1 MNKPLYLFVGK
12 SASGKTTIAELL
24 ESKYNYKT
32 LQSYTTRPKRHE
44 HETGHTFVSEEE
56 FNRLENIVA
65 YTEYN
70 GYKYCATQEQ
80 IDDVSIYVIDVPGVE
95 TLLKK
100 YKTDRPIAIIYFNS
114 GVVTRI
120 DRMIERGSSD
130 MEIVSRLRNDEAS
143 DWLRNVKLLCGECNG
158 KHAAKVYTIDA
169 DQNINNVLKQFSW
182 IMEAVTYDN
191 LY

>member
-44 HETGHTFVSEEE
+44 NETGHTFISEEE
-56 FNRLENIVA
+56 FNNLENIIA

-70 GYKYCATQEQ
+70 GYKYCATKEQ
-80 IDDVSIYVIDVPGVE
+80 IDEVSIYVIDVPGVE
-95 TLLKK
+95 TLLQK
-100 YKTDRPIAIIYFNS
+100 YKTERPIIIVYFDTS
-114 GVVTRI
+114 IITRI

-130 MEIVSRLRNDEAS
+130 MEIVSRLRNDEAN
-143 DWLRNVKLLCGECNG
+143 DWFRDIKKICGEDVG
-158 KHAAKVYTIDA
+158 KQPTKVYTIDA
-169 DQNINNVLKQFSW
+169 DQDINNVLKQFVW
-182 IMEAVTYDN
+182 IMEATTYDN

>member
-44 HETGHTFVSEEE
+44 NETGHTFISEEE
-56 FNRLENIVA
+56 FNNLENIIA

-70 GYKYCATQEQ
+70 GYKYCATKEQ

-95 TLLKK
+95 TLLQK
-100 YKTDRPIAIIYFNS
+100 YKTERPIAVIYFDA
-114 GVVTRI
+114 GIVTRI

-130 MEIVSRLRNDEAS
+130 MEIVSRLHNDESS
-143 DWLRNVKLLCGECNG
+143 DWMRELKKICGEPYVTQV
-158 KHAAKVYTIDA
+158 KTVYTIDA
-169 DQNINNVLKQFSW
+169 NQNVSNVLKQFNW

>member
-12 SASGKTTIAELL
+12 SASGKTTVAELL

-44 HETGHTFVSEEE
+44 NETGHTFISEEE
-56 FNRLENIVA
+56 FNNLENIIA

-70 GYKYCATQEQ
+70 GYKYCATKEQ

-95 TLLKK
+95 TLLQK
-100 YKTDRPIAIIYFNS
+100 YKTERPIAVVYFDA
-114 GVVTRI
+114 GIVTRI
-120 DRMIERGSSD
+120 DRMIGRGSSD
-130 MEIVSRLRNDEAS
+130 MEIVSRLHNDESS
-143 DWLRNVKLLCGECNG
+143 DWMRELKKICGEPHVTQV
-158 KHAAKVYTIDA
+158 KTVYTIDA
-169 DQNINNVLKQFSW
+169 NQNIENVLKQFNW

>member
-44 HETGHTFVSEEE
+44 NETGHTFISEKE
-56 FNRLENIVA
+56 FSELENIIA

-70 GYKYCATQEQ
+70 GYKYCATQNQ
-80 IDDVSIYVIDVPGVE
+80 IDEVSIYVIDVPGIE

-100 YKTDRPIAIIYFNS
+100 YKTERPVVIVYFDTS
-114 GVVTRI
+114 IVTRI

-143 DWLRNVKLLCGECNG
+143 DWFRDIKKLCGESDNR
-158 KHAAKVYTIDA
+158 HPAKVYTIDA
-169 DQNINNVLKQFSW
+169 NQNVNNVLKQIGW